1 MSPAHILL
9 YSASAAQH
17 DLNTISVACS
27 DESQISP
34 EIRPPEEYIDPSAYR
49 PPASPARPARLE
61 PTTHRFAAAMSLLI
75 PDCTFGAFHH
85 CVGLCCPTMCS
96 TLCCAMC
103 FRTIFT
109 PLHSSATTLVHL
121 GKLCQPC
128 FCISQIPQ
136 HGLVIVCW
144 QTFRELSA
152 FGMQLQTDRCACL
165 SSLSRM
171 YLAGHELQSD
181 FVIIVIIIVVVI
193 MIIIIIIVILLSLIL
208 SLSLSS
214 SILLLLLSL
223 LCAPQ
228 RHFPEA
234 LQPTVFCSC

>member
-1 MSPAHILL
+1 
-9 YSASAAQH
+9 
-17 DLNTISVACS
+17 
-27 DESQISP
+27 
-34 EIRPPEEYIDPSAYR
+34 
-49 PPASPARPARLE
+49 
-61 PTTHRFAAAMSLLI
+61 MSLFF

-85 CVGLCCPTMCS
+85 CVGLCCLTMCS

-152 FGMQLQTDRCACL
+152 FGMQLQTDRCTCL

-181 FVIIVIIIVVVI
+181 FAVIVIIIVVVI

-208 SLSLSS
+208 SLSS

-234 LQPTVFCSC
+234 LATNRVLFLLTQQHLMHKCRQECIPFLKRGEQAPRPSASSSHISVIQEQHLCD